1 MASTMAAI
9 APVAVRPMASTPLK
23 QAKNTFAA
31 RTVSNGSIKKVSA
44 MQVWT
49 PLNNKMFETFSFLPP
64 LTDGEISRQVDYIV
78 RNGWTPCLE
87 FADADH
93 AYVDDTSTIRLRGNA
108 VPLYYDN
115 RYWCM
120 WKLPMFGC
128 TDGQQVLREIQ
139 NCRRAFPDAYIRLVG
154 FDSVRQVQVA
164 GLLVNRPA
172 SVRDY
177 QSPSTRSV

>member
-1 MASTMAAI
+1 MAAL
-9 APVAVRPMASTPLK
+9 APAAVRPMAGSPLK

-44 MQVWT
+44 NMQVWT

-64 LTDGEISRQVDYIV
+64 LSDGEISRQVDYIV

-87 FADADH
+87 FADATQ
-93 AYVDDTSTIRLRGNA
+93 AYADDVSTIRLRGNA

-115 RYWCM
+115 RYWTM

-139 NCRRAFPDAYIRLVG
+139 NCRRAFPDAYLRLVG
-154 FDSVRQVQVA
+154 FDAIRQVQVA

>member
-1 MASTMAAI
+1 M
-9 APVAVRPMASTPLK
+9 
-23 QAKNTFAA
+23 
-31 RTVSNGSIKKVSA
+31 
-44 MQVWT
+44 
-49 PLNNKMFETFSFLPP
+49 
-64 LTDGEISRQVDYIV
+64 
-78 RNGWTPCLE
+78 
-87 FADADH
+87 
-93 AYVDDTSTIRLRGNA
+93 DDTSTIRLRGNA

-164 GLLVNRPA
+164 GLLVNR
-172 SVRDY
+172 
-177 QSPSTRSV
+177 